1 MSALVVTI
9 ARFGLLLLLWL
20 FIFFVLATVRNDIYG
35 GTIKSAKKQKYA
47 NALRANNSSKN
58 KNIATSPVA
67 PYPKEPMLCVIQGAL
82 AGTTI
87 RIGNSP
93 ISVGRS
99 PDSSLVLDDGYAS
112 ARHARFYLRNGKVI
126 LEDLDSTN
134 GTWVNNQQIHDEIT
148 LTPGMYVTIGKTIL
162 ELR

>member
-1 MSALVVTI
+1 M
-9 ARFGLLLLLWL
+9 
-20 FIFFVLATVRNDIYG
+20 
-35 GTIKSAKKQKYA
+35 
-47 NALRANNSSKN
+47 
-58 KNIATSPVA
+58 
-67 PYPKEPMLCVIQGAL
+67 IQGAL

-112 ARHARFYLRNGKVI
+112 ARHARFYMQNGQVI
-126 LEDLDSTN
+126 LEDLSSTN
-134 GTWVNNQQIHDEIT
+134 GTWVNNQQVHEPVA
-148 LTPGMYVTIGKTIL
+148 LLPGTRITIGKTVL